1 MTADRRTLP
10 AATVY
15 LWTEAASGFLF
26 TLMGTV
32 FSVYFIVEAGLGPFR
47 LLILGTVLE
56 GAALLSEVPTG
67 VVADTVSRR
76 LSIQI
81 GFALTGIGYLVTGA
95 VASFPFLVLGQALW
109 GVGYAFTSGAQEAWI
124 TDEVGEEA
132 AASLYVRGA
141 QHWQLGALLG
151 IPAAVGLGA
160 VGLGLPFVA
169 SGIGFLLL
177 TGILVWRMPEEH
189 FHRAAKGERARLR
202 DTFRDGVR
210 GVRTSHFLLLV
221 FAVAILHGAATE
233 GFDRLWT
240 LHLLEGTSFP
250 ETGRLGLVAWF
261 GAIEAVGLLLALAGA
276 ELLKR
281 RADLADRAEATKVL
295 AGIEVLLVGAVV
307 AFGLAH
313 GFWLALGAFWV
324 VSLLREIREPVFTAW
339 LNRGLEPSTRA
350 TVNSMAGQMDA
361 IGQIAGGPAIGW
373 AAVAWGVPTAIVIAG
388 LLRLPSLSLFARVIR
403 RPLPPPVPV
412 EVGAPEITGMPQPTS
427 EP

>member
-1 MTADRRTLP
+1 MTGHTKLP
-10 AATVY
+10 ASTVY
-15 LWTEAASGFLF
+15 LWTEAVSGFLF

-32 FSVYFIVEAGLGPFR
+32 FSVYLIVEAGLGPFR

-56 GAALLSEVPTG
+56 GTVLLSEVPTG

-81 GFALTGIGYLVTGA
+81 GGALTGIGYVITGA
-95 VASFPFLVLGQALW
+95 VTSFPFLVLGQALW
-109 GVGYAFTSGAQEAWI
+109 GVGAAFASGAYEAWI

-132 AASLYVRGA
+132 AANLYVRGA
-141 QHWQLGALLG
+141 QWWQLGALVG
-151 IPAAVGLGA
+151 IPTAVGLGA
-160 VGLGLPFVA
+160 LGLGVPFVA

-177 TGILVWRMPEEH
+177 TGYLVLRMPEDH
-189 FHRAAKGERARLR
+189 FHRAAKGQRTRMRE
-202 DTFRDGVR
+202 TFRTSVR
-210 GVRTSHFLLLV
+210 AVQRSHFLILV

-250 ETGRLGLVAWF
+250 ETGRLGLVVWF
-261 GAIEAVGLLLALAGA
+261 GVIEAVGLGLAFVAA

-295 AGIEVLLVGAVV
+295 AGIEVLLVAAVV

-324 VSLLREIREPVFTAW
+324 VSLLREVRGPVFTAW

-361 IGQIAGGPAIGW
+361 IGQIAGGPAIGL
-373 AAVAWGVPTAIVIAG
+373 AAVAWGVPAAIVIAG
-388 LLRLPSLSLFARVIR
+388 VLRVPSLTLFARVLR
-403 RPLPPPVPV
+403 RPLAPPVPV
-412 EVGAPEITGMPQPTS
+412 EVGVPEITGMPQPSS

>member
-1 MTADRRTLP
+1 MTANRKLP

-67 VVADTVSRR
+67 VVADTISRR

-81 GFALTGIGYLVTGA
+81 GLALTGIGYVITGGF
-95 VASFPFLVLGQALW
+95 ASFPLLVLGQALW

-124 TDEVGEEA
+124 TDEVGEDA
-132 AASLYVRGA
+132 AAPLYVRAA
-141 QHWQLGALLG
+141 QRWQLGALAG

-160 VGLGLPFVA
+160 IGLGVPFVA
-169 SGIGFLLL
+169 SGVGFLLL
-177 TGILVWRMPEEH
+177 TAFLVRWMPEDH
-189 FHRAAKGERARLR
+189 FHRAAKGERARMR
-202 DTFRDGVR
+202 DTFDTGVR
-210 GVRTSHFLLLV
+210 AVRRSHFLILV
-221 FAVAILHGAATE
+221 FAVALLHGAATE

-250 ETGRLGLVAWF
+250 ETGHLGLVVWF
-261 GAIEAVGLLLALAGA
+261 GVIEAVGLGLAFVTA
-276 ELLKR
+276 EVLKR

-295 AGIEVLLVGAVV
+295 AGIEVLLVASVV
-307 AFGLAH
+307 VFGLAH
-313 GFWLALGAFWV
+313 GFWLALGAFWI
-324 VSLLREIREPVFTAW
+324 VSLLREVREPVFTAW

-373 AAVAWGVPTAIVIAG
+373 AAVAWGVPAAIVIAG
-388 LLRLPSLSLFARVIR
+388 VIRLPSLSLFARVLR

-412 EVGAPEITGMPQPTS
+412 EVGTPEITGMPQPSS
-427 EP
+427 EG